1 NLPATATKSGT
12 SVSYTYD
19 ALGIKQR
26 SVGAQSPS
34 QTKDYIAGIEY
45 TAGVLD
51 RIQTGEGYITL
62 SGSTPTYHYYLS
74 DHLGNIRSVLTPS
87 GTSFT
92 AIQQQDYYPFGLN
105 KPLAG
110 AAQNRYLYNG
120 KEIQGELGGQYDY
133 GARFYDPMIGR
144 WNVVDP
150 MAEVQPNKTPYHFV
164 SNNPIN
170 RIDPT
175 GMLEHP
181 IYDEDGNFLGTDDKG
196 LQ

>member
-62 SGSTPTYHYYLS
+62 SGSTPTYHYYLN
-74 DHLGNIRSVLTPS
+74 DHLGNVRSVLTPS
-87 GTSFT
+87 GTTFT

-110 AAQNRYLYNG
+110 ATQNRYLYNG

-150 MAEVQPNKTPYHFV
+150 MAENHYGV
-164 SNNPIN
+164 SAYAYVLNNPLSYT
-170 RIDPT
+170 DPFGLDT
-175 GMLEHP
+175 
-181 IYDEDGNFLGTDDKG
+181 LGVD
-196 LQ
+196 